1 MSYKKDPWIVSM
13 VWGRIGAAVL
23 ALFAF
28 VLGIFGYSM
37 GAEDVGAANEMIM
50 AVISGIAGLLALISK
65 IRETKK
71 VKK

>member
-1 MSYKKDPWIVSM
+1 MSYKKDPWIVSV

-23 ALFAF
+23 ALLAF

-37 GAEDVGAANEMIM
+37 GMEDVGSANQLIT
-50 AVISGIAGLLALISK
+50 AIIAGVGGILALISK

-71 VKK
+71 IK

>member
-1 MSYKKDPWIVSM
+1 MSYKKDPWIVSV

-37 GAEDVGAANEMIM
+37 GMEDVGAANQLIT
-50 AVISGIAGLLALISK
+50 AIIAGVGGILALISK